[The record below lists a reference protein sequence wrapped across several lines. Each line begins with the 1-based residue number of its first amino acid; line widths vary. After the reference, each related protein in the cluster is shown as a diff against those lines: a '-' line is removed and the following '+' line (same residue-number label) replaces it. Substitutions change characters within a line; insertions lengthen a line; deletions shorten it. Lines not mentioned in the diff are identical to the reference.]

1 MNFIQ
6 DAKGDTS
13 SIRVA
18 LLVSLILGG
27 SVIVCGLV
35 GWFVGLKDAVLMVG
49 AGSGMI
55 SFTAG
60 AKSWQAQAEYGGNN
74 GCGKDQS

>member
-1 MNFIQ
+1 MTFVQ

-27 SVIVCGLV
+27 SVVVCGLV

-49 AGSGMI
+49 AGSGLI
-55 SFTAG
+55 SATG
-60 AKSWQAQAEYGGNN
+60 LAKAWQGTAEYGGNN
-74 GCGKDQS
+74 V

>member
-1 MNFIQ
+1 MTFVQ

-18 LLVSLILGG
+18 LVVSLILGG
-27 SVIVCGLV
+27 FVIVCGLI
-35 GWFVGLKDAVLMVG
+35 GWFLGLKDAVLMVG
-49 AGSGMI
+49 SGAGLI
-55 SFTAG
+55 SLTAG

-74 GCGKDQS
+74 GCGKD